1 MNTSTLSNDEII
13 DHGNKALVAALG
25 RGGFARYL
33 QALTP
38 KSGDYTAERQQ
49 RGDDETVDEI
59 FARIQVRKSAQARG
73 GGVS

>member
-1 MNTSTLSNDEII
+1 MNTSTLSNDEILE
-13 DHGNKALVAALG
+13 HGNKALIAALG

-49 RGDDETVDEI
+49 RGDSETIDEI
-59 FARIQVRKSAQARG
+59 FARIQARKAAQASG
-73 GGVS
+73 GFVS

>member
-1 MNTSTLSNDEII
+1 MKTTEFSNDEII

-38 KSGDYTAERQQ
+38 KSGDYTAERQE
-49 RGDDETVDEI
+49 RGDDETVDQI
-59 FARIQVRKSAQARG
+59 FARIQARKAAQARG
-73 GGVS
+73 GKVS